1 MQMLL
6 PLKTMTYNHGPNK
19 GNEIMTEAT
28 KRQGEISNLHP
39 VPATASREEELSSK
53 LAELTKEMNQFTY
66 IVSHDLQA
74 PLRTVTGFL
83 ELLVKRYGDKLDDSA
98 KQYIEYAVK
107 GAAKMKDLVFDLLE
121 YSRLNNALNFAEVD
135 LNAALEESKEKLS
148 AAIEE
153 SRAVIRADKLPVI
166 TGDKKQIVQMLAHL
180 LQNAIMFR
188 STAAPEIDVIVEEEK
203 GKLKIGVKDNG
214 IGIDAAY
221 HEKIFIIFRR
231 LHTDEAKYPG
241 TGTGLAVCKKIA
253 ALHGGTI
260 WVESVIGK
268 GSTFWVTLPAK
279 QEINL

>member
-1 MQMLL
+1 
-6 PLKTMTYNHGPNK
+6 
-19 GNEIMTEAT
+19 MTEAT
-28 KRQGEISNLHP
+28 KLKSEISSLHP
-39 VPATASREEELSSK
+39 VPATTSREEELSCK
-53 LAELTKEMNQFTY
+53 LAELTKEMNQFSY

-83 ELLVKRYGDKLDDSA
+83 ELLVKRYGDKLDDSG

-121 YSRLNNALNFAEVD
+121 YSRLNNALDFAEVD

-153 SRAVIRADKLPVI
+153 SGAVIRAANLPVI
-166 TGDKKQIVQMLAHL
+166 KGDKKRIVQMLVHL
-180 LQNAIMFR
+180 LQNAIKFR
-188 STAAPEIDVIVEEEK
+188 GTAAPEIDVILEEEK
-203 GKLKIGVKDNG
+203 GILKIGVKDNG

-231 LHTDEAKYPG
+231 LHTDEVKYPG

-253 ALHGGTI
+253 ELHGGTM
-260 WVESVIGK
+260 WVESEIGK
-268 GSTFWVTLPAK
+268 GSTFWVTLKIK
-279 QEINL
+279 QAN